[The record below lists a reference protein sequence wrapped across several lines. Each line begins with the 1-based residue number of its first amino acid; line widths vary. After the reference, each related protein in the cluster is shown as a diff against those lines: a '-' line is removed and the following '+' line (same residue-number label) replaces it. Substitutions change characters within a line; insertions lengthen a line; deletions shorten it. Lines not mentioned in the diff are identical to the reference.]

1 MLHGQVHRLA
11 AGLRCRHVLVAFK
24 RALTAKPDARA
35 VGRCIATALGGAW
48 RSEPGPFVPGI
59 AGLSP
64 CVETLIRTGAGALV
78 WRRLASMTWRG
89 HPDVDALRRAHH
101 IDRVRAALNVR
112 SVEATITRMRAVGI
126 EPILLKGWSV
136 AAVYSDPALRP
147 LGDIDLLVHEIDGAR
162 AQWEA
167 DAPDVKRPPID
178 VHTAL
183 LDLTD
188 RSTPAL
194 FERSRMIP
202 LGGISVRVLGW
213 EDHVRH
219 LCLHF
224 FRHAGWRPLWLCDIA
239 ATLEAMPQDFNW
251 DLCLSGDR
259 LLTERVIAGVGLAGV
274 LLDARPSVPIPAR
287 WRQEMPAW
295 LPRAVLRSWGA
306 PFDPLVYQ
314 PTAVSLS
321 LRDPGQVLPAL
332 MRRWPNPLE
341 ATVHR
346 AASLTGRWR
355 PLVQLEE
362 AGARALGFLRRSRAL
377 AAVGSTLPS
386 AAR

>member
-1 MLHGQVHRLA
+1 MQRPAV
-11 AGLRCRHVLVAFK
+11 GLRFRHVPVALK
-24 RALTAKPDARA
+24 RAFTGKPDARA
-35 VGRCIATALGGAW
+35 VGRCIATALSGAW
-48 RSEPGPFVPGI
+48 RSEPDPLVPGL
-59 AGLSP
+59 AQLSP
-64 CVETLIRTGAGALV
+64 CVETLIRTGAGAMV
-78 WRRLASMTWRG
+78 WRRLASMTWRH
-89 HPDVDALRRAHH
+89 HPDLDALRRAHH
-101 IDRVRAALNVR
+101 LDRVRAALNVR
-112 SVEATITRMRAVGI
+112 SIEATITRMREVGI

-136 AAVYSDPALRP
+136 AAVYSDPGLRP

-162 AQWEA
+162 AQLEA
-167 DAPDVKRPPID
+167 DVPGVKRPPID

-188 RSTPAL
+188 RSTTAL

-213 EDHVRH
+213 EDHFRH

-239 ATLEAMPQDFNW
+239 ATFEAMPHDFDWN
-251 DLCLSGDR
+251 LCLSGDR
-259 LLTERVIAGVGLAGV
+259 LLTERVIAGVGLAGL

-306 PFDPLVYQ
+306 PFDPLVYR

-362 AGARALGFLRRSRAL
+362 AAARTLRFLRRSRAFTT
-377 AAVGSTLPS
+377 VGSALPS